1 LFSKN
6 PINSLLFKEIVL
18 AITPQTRSNEIYSD
32 FQSNLTVHPIKKDL
46 TRLVDEDAVKRS
58 IKNILLTNHY
68 ERPFRPRFGANLR
81 KYLFENIDPVVTKH
95 IENDILTAIE
105 NYEPRANIVD
115 ITVTSNPDNNAI
127 NVSIIFSTINSLQNV
142 TLNTL
147 ITLDRVR

>member
-1 LFSKN
+1 MA
-6 PINSLLFKEIVL
+6 
-18 AITPQTRSNEIYSD
+18 AITPQTTTEEFYSD
-32 FQSNLTVHPIKKDL
+32 FQTNFTIHPIKKDL
-46 TRLVDEDAVKRS
+46 TRLVNEDAVKRS

-127 NVSIIFSTINSLQNV
+127 NVSIIFSTINSLQTV